1 MAGRNRQEAKRLRDE
16 AIIRGYD
23 AAPDKWRVTLDEAI
37 HWVASNHSEFTT
49 DDVWDYLEEN
59 DFPIPAETRSMG
71 GAMMRAR
78 VNGWARPTDRLANS
92 ARPICHARPMRVWES
107 LVGGK

>member
-1 MAGRNRQEAKRLRDE
+1 MAGKDRAEARRLRDV
-16 AIIRGYD
+16 AIARGYD
-23 AAPDKWRVTLDEAI
+23 AAPDKWRMTLDEAI
-37 HWVASNHSEFTT
+37 RSVALNHAEFTT

-59 DFPIPAETRSMG
+59 EVPVPAETRSMG

-78 VNGWARPTDRLANS
+78 VNGWILPTNRLANS

-107 LVGGK
+107 LLGGK

>member
-1 MAGRNRQEAKRLRDE
+1 MAGRTGQEAKRLRDE

-23 AAPDKWRVTLDEAI
+23 AAPDKWRATLDEAI
-37 HWVASNHSEFTT
+37 HWVASNHTEFTT
-49 DDVWDYLEEN
+49 DDVWDYLEDN
-59 DFPIPAETRSMG
+59 DVPVP
-71 GAMMRAR
+71 AR